1 VQPPESILRICE
13 QRGRFIVFRLFKND
27 FTQLFAMGFAV
38 TAAVMAVVTQPG
50 LL

>member
-1 VQPPESILRICE
+1 MLT
-13 QRGRFIVFRLFKND
+13 FLKND
-27 FTQLFAMGFAV
+27 FTQLFVAGFAV